1 MEYYAAKRMKEL
13 LCNSMDG
20 AGEHYT
26 KWSKPGDE
34 RLIPYDFAYKGNLIN
49 KTNKQTSE
57 QNKTRDME
65 INNKLTVTRVE
76 EGEE

>member
-1 MEYYAAKRMKEL
+1 MEYYAAKRKKEL

-49 KTNKQTSE
+49 KTNKQT
-57 QNKTRDME
+57 R
-65 INNKLTVTRVE
+65 
-76 EGEE
+76 